1 MLGHAND
8 ECGVPL
14 LQKGVAQ
21 TMKTHIWPEQVRF
34 GTVRQVGR
42 DLVFVE
48 PQDGREGQSHW
59 LYFSHLRSAEAAYG
73 GIVFATGQK
82 RSVHAGD
89 KVAFVPRKDNLWL
102 WALRDEYDLA
112 ATANLKTGALTS
124 PEDSQSGADVSLDP
138 ELFQALGQKKIGEF
152 YRRFPSRLSVV

>member
-48 PQDGREGQSHW
+48 PQDGREGQSHR

-102 WALRDEYDLA
+102 WHCGMSMTSRPR
-112 ATANLKTGALTS
+112 LT
-124 PEDSQSGADVSLDP
+124 
-138 ELFQALGQKKIGEF
+138 
-152 YRRFPSRLSVV
+152 